1 MYACMGRKIKMKS
14 LTLNNGYMLIKKCQK
29 ISYTKEKEE
38 HNETRKTQGE
48 SKKYPKGTGLV
59 LVGGQFS
66 CF

>member
-1 MYACMGRKIKMKS
+1 
-14 LTLNNGYMLIKKCQK
+14 MLIKKCQK